1 MRGSP
6 AKRMGAFVAGLIFLL
21 PITAPAQSVVT
32 FANTGSILINDN
44 APATPYP
51 SNIHVSGLTGTVV
64 KIRVTLHNYT
74 HTLGTDVSAWL
85 VSPNGIAMLL
95 LGRAPTAN
103 FSNVTLSLDDCAP
116 RTVIGAEVF
125 SPFVSGRYRP
135 GTYRPLQTTY
145 FVPPTPTSVSVLTLS
160 AFNGPA
166 TSLNGNWSLFV
177 RDHAS
182 SGDGTMANGWSLT
195 IYTQP
200 EVPTPVSVTA
210 PSCNKPD
217 YDGDGR
223 TDVAVYRPSTGDW
236 FILQS
241 STNTGTVTSWG
252 APAGTGAGDIAAP
265 GDYDGD
271 GITDLAVYRESTGTW
286 YLRYSFGGTAAI
298 DFGAPASLGLGDRP
312 VPGDYD
318 GDGINDLAV
327 YREATGVWYVRKS
340 NGTGIA
346 TYTWGAPGDYPA
358 RR

>member
-1 MRGSP
+1 
-6 AKRMGAFVAGLIFLL
+6 MGWLLAGLIFLL
-21 PITAPAQSVVT
+21 PISASAQAVVQ
-32 FANTGSILINDN
+32 FSNTGSITINDN

-51 SNIHVSGLTGTVV
+51 SNIAVSGLSGAVV
-64 KIRVTLHNYT
+64 KVRVTLHNFT
-74 HTLGTDVSAWL
+74 HSFGVDVSAWL

-116 RTVIGAEVF
+116 RAVGSADVL
-125 SPFVSGRYRP
+125 SSFVSGRYRP
-135 GTYRPLQTTY
+135 GSYRPLQTSF
-145 FVPPTPTSVSVLTLS
+145 FVPPTPTTVSVLTLS
-160 AFNGPA
+160 AFNGAA
-166 TSLNGNWSLFV
+166 TPLNGTWSLYV
-177 RDHAS
+177 RDHVG
-182 SGDGTMANGWSLT
+182 GDVGTIANGWSLT
-195 IYTQP
+195 IYSQP
-200 EVPTPVSVTA
+200 QLPTTGSVTA

-223 TDVAVYRPSTGDW
+223 TDVAVYRPGTGDW

-252 APAGTGAGDIAAP
+252 APAATGAGDIAAP

-286 YLRYSFGGTAAI
+286 YFRYSFGGTAAI

-340 NGTGIA
+340 NGTGVA